1 MNYINYNIVLYL
13 TCEIPNF
20 FIIKLLPLTK
30 ASGHID
36 I

>member
-13 TCEIPNF
+13 TCEIPNSS
-20 FIIKLLPLTK
+20 IIKLLSFTK
-30 ASGHID
+30 AIGYID